1 MYGLYFD
8 IHFTETKSFKS
19 FKSLF
24 HNTTGKNGSQYTVN
38 KLTYIHSLY
47 INKYNDI

>member
-1 MYGLYFD
+1 MNKLSNSRNDCSHHERFEE
-8 IHFTETKSFKS
+8 FQEF
-19 FKSLF
+19 
-24 HNTTGKNGSQYTVN
+24 NTIGKNASQYTVN